1 MKRVSR
7 HGSLVLLAALLSL
20 SVTGCAQAG
29 DPDAS
34 EKTAAAQTT
43 MNTLTID
50 GSGRLRWNDADIT
63 LDELG
68 DLLAQTR
75 RMPTE
80 PQLQF
85 LPSPDAPYDK
95 SADALRVIKQS
106 GVTKF
111 GFVGNEKYQVAQPAQ
126 D

>member
-1 MKRVSR
+1 
-7 HGSLVLLAALLSL
+7 
-20 SVTGCAQAG
+20 
-29 DPDAS
+29 
-34 EKTAAAQTT
+34 

-50 GSGRLRWNDADIT
+50 GTGSLRWNDTQIT
-63 LDELG
+63 LDELA

-85 LPSPDAPYDK
+85 LPSAGAPYDA
-95 SADALRVIKQS
+95 SAEVLRVIKQS

-111 GFVGNEKYQVAQPAQ
+111 PFVGNAKYRVIGPAE